1 MTIIIYILTILLG
14 ITVFFIIKNKR
25 YKDVPL
31 ISGIIFVFF
40 IGCALIS
47 LISLFVPYGEL
58 LIMPLGGIVFGLVFI
73 LAAFN
78 DFYSLKRCSAQVEGI
93 YRGYNT
99 YYGGNG
105 VSSQAPMFEYT
116 FNGTH
121 YHEQTA
127 QTMSYKHLTQNMQNC
142 QTYTIYVDPN
152 HPAVFVVQK
161 KIKFSSIIALALGML
176 FFVGGIVALWTM
188 LPMLLNLIQSGI

>member
-1 MTIIIYILTILLG
+1 MTIIIYVLTILLG
-14 ITVFFIIKNKR
+14 ITVFFIVKNKR
-25 YKDVPL
+25 YKNVPL

-58 LIMPLGGIVFGLVFI
+58 LIMPLGCIVFGLVFI
-73 LAAFN
+73 LVAFN
-78 DFYSLKRCSAQVEGI
+78 DFYSLKRCSVQVEGI

-105 VSSQAPMFEYT
+105 VSSQAPMFEYI
-116 FNGTH
+116 FNGTC

-127 QTMSYKHLTQNMQNC
+127 QTVSYKHLMQNMQNG
-142 QTYTIYVDPN
+142 QTYTIYVDPQ
-152 HPAVFVVQK
+152 HPAVFIVQK
-161 KIKFSSIIALALGML
+161 KIKVSSIIGLVLGSI
-176 FFVGGIVALWTM
+176 FFAGGIVTFWTM
-188 LPMLLNLIQSGI
+188 FPMFLNLIQ